1 MNTCTQY
8 KGQINSSGW
17 DSCVVVTLST
27 LCNCDTLTLFF
38 WTTNLVVVWKC
49 GTLTVWWDWW
59 LAQMAQVHRPLA
71 GGSPRTQGH
80 QICSIQTLIQ
90 GFAGTKYLEKRRNP
104 IWTGG
109 SRSKAIGQDRSKDI
123 RWDQTKGTQD
133 LTYFLAFVK
142 CQASVE
148 TFVLL
153 LSFKKYTSNW
163 LQSELN
169 SECAKLNLGGKA
181 LYAGLW
187 VWFLE
192 ERLRGRT
199 LTLNQGL
206 ELRPNHSVH
215 NQEWCASGSSGPFTK
230 LSFQPLCLD
239 TQRNQCAT
247 RTVPC
252 VCIQC

>member
-1 MNTCTQY
+1 MLVLWWTLALNT
-8 KGQINSSGW
+8 GNR
-17 DSCVVVTLST
+17 ST
-27 LCNCDTLTLFF
+27 AQGGTPVLWSRCLLCASDTLTLFF

-71 GGSPRTQGH
+71 GGSLRIQGH
-80 QICSIQTLIQ
+80 QIGSIQTLIQ

-142 CQASVE
+142 CQASVK

-153 LSFKKYTSNW
+153 LSFKKYTSNRLSVW
-163 LQSELN
+163 VLQ
-169 SECAKLNLGGKA
+169 CMCKA
-181 LYAGLW
+181 
-187 VWFLE
+187 
-192 ERLRGRT
+192 
-199 LTLNQGL
+199 
-206 ELRPNHSVH
+206 
-215 NQEWCASGSSGPFTK
+215 
-230 LSFQPLCLD
+230 
-239 TQRNQCAT
+239 
-247 RTVPC
+247 
-252 VCIQC
+252 